1 MAMDSLEQQQVARIT
16 KASVIM
22 FAMLFGSYV
31 LILWLLGAL
40 DAAPAR
46 ESMWWMALVVVLA
59 LGAAAGLGYSYQ
71 VLKLLRHG
79 DIFKRLQGISAETVA
94 RRQPGAVEV
103 AQHTG
108 VDEVRRIRSETRQ
121 DLIPVI
127 NEENGTLEG
136 VVTSTDLSVK
146 PDARTVR
153 DLMTAEPT
161 VASTKDNLAD
171 VLSLMRASG
180 HDNIPVVD
188 AEQKYV
194 GTVTPRGMLEA
205 LQGGPEKVA
214 E

>member
-1 MAMDSLEQQQVARIT
+1 MAVHNEESQSVTQIT
-16 KASVIM
+16 KASVII
-22 FAMLFGSYV
+22 FGLLVGSYV

-40 DAAPAR
+40 HAVSAEEDT
-46 ESMWWMALVVVLA
+46 WWIALVVVLA

-71 VLKLLRHG
+71 VLKLLRPG
-79 DIFKRLQGISAETVA
+79 DIFKRLQGISAETIA
-94 RRQPGAVEV
+94 RRQPKAVSVTEHIGA
-103 AQHTG
+103 
-108 VDEVRRIRSETRQ
+108 DEVRRIRSETGQ
-121 DLIPVI
+121 DLVPVI
-127 NEENGTLEG
+127 NEENGTLDG

-188 AEQKYV
+188 EERKYV
-194 GTVTPRGMLEA
+194 GTVTPRAILEA
-205 LQGGPEKVA
+205 LQGTPEKPA
-214 E
+214 K